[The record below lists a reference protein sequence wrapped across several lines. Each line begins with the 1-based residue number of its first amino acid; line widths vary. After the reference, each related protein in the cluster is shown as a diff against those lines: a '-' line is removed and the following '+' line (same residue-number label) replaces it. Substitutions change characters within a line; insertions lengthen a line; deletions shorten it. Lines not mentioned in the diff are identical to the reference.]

1 MAESSTD
8 AFLEGRGIPV
18 GLSEVN
24 STLEQLW
31 GPAAER
37 IGGPALEAP
46 NVTRVVLGNL
56 VVERLDPDVESL
68 RQVLETVVA
77 RFPCRTI
84 VLRETE
90 APERKISA
98 EVSAVCHLPDPGRP
112 QVCSERIVLRAGAGA
127 VDLIPGAVRP
137 LLESGLPLILWWTT
151 DPTRNERLFQ
161 SLADESFRILLDLPD
176 PGASA
181 AAMKLGLDPAR
192 NSRSRDAVWYG
203 LAHWR
208 ELIAQLFDAPQHLET
223 LGRIASVQIEVSSP
237 DPTRPPR
244 LALWLAAWLAGQLGW
259 RTHGEAVN
267 TPDADGC
274 RFQAPFEG
282 PGGPLEVEIRVRPFP
297 DGGSSPIPRLT
308 GVTITAQGERGLETF
323 RLHRPSPDSSEVCT
337 EIDSPEYCRLPST
350 VRAEPIDAARRV
362 ASALELSR
370 FDPPYEKALPFM
382 LQMLERAEASQNG
395 AAR

>member
-1 MAESSTD
+1 MPEANTD

-37 IGGPALEAP
+37 IGGPDLENP

-68 RQVLETVVA
+68 SRVLETVVA

-84 VLRETE
+84 VLRETD
-90 APERKISA
+90 APERVVAA
-98 EVSAVCHLPDPGRP
+98 EVSAVCHLPNPGRP
-112 QVCSERIVLRAGAGA
+112 QVCSERIVLRAGPNAI
-127 VDLIPGAVRP
+127 DLLPGAVRP

-151 DPTRNERLFQ
+151 DPTRNERLFR
-161 SLADESFRILLDLPD
+161 SLADESYRILLDLPD

-181 AAMKLGLDPAR
+181 AAMELGLDQTL

-208 ELIAQLFDAPQHLET
+208 ELIAQLFDAPQHLAT
-223 LGRIASVQIEVSSP
+223 LGRIDSVRIEALSP

-259 RTHGEAVN
+259 KTRGEAVN
-267 TPDADGC
+267 GPNG
-274 RFQAPFEG
+274 RFRAGFDG
-282 PGGPLEVEIRVRPFP
+282 PGGPLEVEIQTRPLP
-297 DGGSSPIPRLT
+297 AGSPSATPVLT
-308 GVTITAQGERGLETF
+308 GVAITARGDRGPESL
-323 RLHRPSPDSSEVCT
+323 RLSRPEP
-337 EIDSPEYCRLPST
+337 DSPEICTQVDSPDYCRLPST
-350 VRAEPIDAARRV
+350 VHAEPIDAARRV

-370 FDPPYEKALPFM
+370 FDPPFEKALPFM
-382 LQMLERAEASQNG
+382 LEMLRRAEAS
-395 AAR
+395 

>member
-1 MAESSTD
+1 MAETSTD

-18 GLSEVN
+18 ALSEVN
-24 STLEQLW
+24 STLERLW

-37 IGGPALEAP
+37 IGGPVLEDP

-84 VLRETE
+84 VVRETND
-90 APERKISA
+90 PERRITA

-112 QVCSERIVLRAGAGA
+112 QVCSERIVLRAGPGS

-151 DPTRNERLFQ
+151 DPTRNERLFR

-181 AAMKLGLDPAR
+181 AAMKLGLDPAL

-223 LGRIASVQIEVSSP
+223 LGRINSVQVEVLSP
-237 DPTRPPR
+237 DPSRPPR
-244 LALWLAAWLAGQLGW
+244 LALWLVAWLAGQLGW
-259 RTHGEAVN
+259 KTKGEASN
-267 TPDADGC
+267 SPDGDGSRLKAD
-274 RFQAPFEG
+274 FEG
-282 PGGPLEVEIRVRPFP
+282 PGGPLGVEIRVRPFP
-297 DGGSSPIPRLT
+297 NGSPSAIPRLI
-308 GVTITAQGERGLETF
+308 GVTITAHGGRGLETF
-323 RLHRPSPDSSEVCT
+323 SLHRLSPEST
-337 EIDSPEYCRLPST
+337 EICTQVDSPEYCRLPST
-350 VRAEPIDAARRV
+350 VHAEPIDAARRV

-370 FDPPYEKALPFM
+370 FDPPFEKALPFM
-382 LQMLERAEASQNG
+382 LWMLERAETPA
-395 AAR
+395 